1 MKSRRYNINSSLLN
15 ADTETVAAA
24 FTMLETVVALAI
36 LGISVLAVFR
46 VIRTSSTAAHHSRM
60 LTKSVLLAETL
71 LTQAKLNK
79 NIAFEITQ
87 GRQDPYNWQVQTAPA
102 SVDNLAAICVQVKW
116 FEQQRQ
122 QKYELTSLIHI
133 TPLIE
138 GK

>member
-1 MKSRRYNINSSLLN
+1 
-15 ADTETVAAA
+15 
-24 FTMLETVVALAI
+24 MLETVVALAI

-46 VIRTSSTAAHHSRM
+46 VITTSSTAAHHSRM

-79 NIAFEITQ
+79 NIAFETTQ
-87 GRQDPYNWQVQTAPA
+87 GRQDPYNWQVQIAPTGE
-102 SVDNLAAICVQVKW
+102 DNLAAICVQVKW

-122 QKYELTSLIHI
+122 QKYELISLIHI